1 LELTTEEW
9 NDWPVSSAG
18 DRPTGGRV
26 ADGASPRHPSAL
38 VFVLTVVWRN
48 RQLRRVELAF
58 ATFSGGEWAWWIA
71 MLVYAYS
78 QGGVTESG
86 IVATVVLIPAAVF
99 PPAMTVLGERYALG
113 SVLLAGY
120 VAQAL
125 SCASVAI
132 ALFAGAGPLI
142 VYVLLLGPA
151 IAFTVTRP
159 TQSSFAPG
167 VARTPEELTATN
179 VASGWIESVSMLA
192 APALAGVVLA
202 GWSEATV
209 FALVAAG
216 ASLGAILVAPLR
228 NFARPVPRSEHRDP
242 DPVRLGD
249 TLRHDPEA
257 ATLVFLLGAQGVAIG
272 ALGVLSVEF
281 AQGVLH
287 RGGDWVGY
295 LNAAFGAGGVVA
307 VLITARLVGRAR
319 LAGPFILALAAWS
332 LSFLGLAA
340 FSAAVSAL
348 VLIGVA
354 GCARATFD
362 VAGRTLLQ
370 RVARPDLLSRHFG
383 LVEGLLMGACAVGTL
398 LVPLLVW
405 LVGASFAWLCV
416 GAILPLFAATAGHR
430 LLDIDRYATVPAV
443 EVALLRSMPLFAP
456 LPPPTLESIAR
467 ALEPVSLP
475 AGVDVIRQGDEG
487 HQFYVIADGEVE
499 IVRDGR
505 KVAGTLGRGEA
516 LGEIALIYDVPR
528 TATVTTR
535 RETQLYSLDREP
547 FLRAVTGHP
556 TVERS
561 TRDLAEA
568 RLEALRA
575 MDA

>member
-1 LELTTEEW
+1 M
-9 NDWPVSSAG
+9 SSAA

-26 ADGASPRHPSAL
+26 ADGGSQRHLSAI

-120 VAQAL
+120 VAQAV

-179 VASGWIESVSMLA
+179 VASGWIESVSMLV

-209 FALVAAG
+209 FALVAVG

-242 DPVRLGD
+242 DPARLGD
-249 TLRHDPEA
+249 ALSFVRHDPEA

-281 AQGVLH
+281 AEGVLH

-319 LAGPFILALAAWS
+319 LAGPFVLALAIWS
-332 LSFLGLAA
+332 LSFLGLA

-348 VLIGVA
+348 MLIGVA

-383 LVEGLLMGACAVGTL
+383 LLEGLLMGACAVGTL

-405 LVGASFAWLCV
+405 LVGASLSWLCV
-416 GAILPLFAATAGHR
+416 GAILPLVAATAGHR
-430 LLDIDRYATVPAV
+430 LLDIERYATVPAV

-456 LPPPTLESIAR
+456 LPPPTLESLAR

-556 TVERS
+556 TLERS
-561 TRDLAEA
+561 TRDLADA
-568 RLEALRA
+568 RLDALRA

>member
-1 LELTTEEW
+1 
-9 NDWPVSSAG
+9 VSSAG
-18 DRPTGGRV
+18 DRATGARA
-26 ADGASPRHPSAL
+26 ADRLSLRHRSSL
-38 VFVLTVVWRN
+38 FFVLTVVWRN
-48 RQLRRVELAF
+48 RRLRRIELAF

-86 IVATVVLIPAAVF
+86 IVATVLLIPAAVF
-99 PPAMTVLGERYALG
+99 PPAMSVLGERYALG

-125 SCASVAI
+125 SCAAVAV
-132 ALFAGAGPLI
+132 ALFADARPLI

-151 IAFTVTRP
+151 VAFTVTRP

-179 VASGWIESVSMLA
+179 VASGWVESASMLV

-209 FALVAAG
+209 FALVAAST
-216 ASLGAILVAPLR
+216 ALGAALVLPLR
-228 NFARPVPRSEHRDP
+228 SFARPVPTAEHGELDQ
-242 DPVRLGD
+242 VRLGEA
-249 TLRHDPEA
+249 LSFVRQDPEA
-257 ATLVFLLGAQGVAIG
+257 AMLVFLLGAQGVAIG

-307 VLITARLVGRAR
+307 LVITARLVGRAR
-319 LAGPFILALAAWS
+319 LAGPLVLALVAWS
-332 LSFLGLAA
+332 LSFLGLGA
-340 FSAAVSAL
+340 FPAAVGAL

-370 RVARPDLLSRHFG
+370 RVARPELLPRHFG
-383 LVEGLLMGACAVGTL
+383 LLEGLLMGACAVGSL
-398 LVPLLVW
+398 LAPLLVW
-405 LVGASFAWLCV
+405 LVGASLSWVCV
-416 GAILPLFAATAGHR
+416 GAILPLVAARAGRR

-443 EVALLRSMPLFAP
+443 QVALLRSLPLFAQ
-456 LPPPTLESIAR
+456 LTPPTLESLAR

-475 AGVDVIRQGDEG
+475 AGVAVIRQGDEG

-499 IVRDGR
+499 VVRDER
-505 KVAGTLGRGEA
+505 KVAATLRRGDGF
-516 LGEIALIYDVPR
+516 GEIALIYDVPR
-528 TATVTTR
+528 TATVVTR
-535 RETQLYSLDREP
+535 RQTQLYSLDREP
-547 FLRAVTGHP
+547 FLLAVTGHP
-556 TVERS
+556 ALERS
-561 TRDLAEA
+561 TRDLADA
-568 RLEALRA
+568 RLDALRA
-575 MDA
+575 LGS

>member
-1 LELTTEEW
+1 M
-9 NDWPVSSAG
+9 SSAG
-18 DRPTGGRV
+18 DRPIGGRV
-26 ADGASPRHPSAL
+26 TDGASPRHLSAL
-38 VFVLTVVWRN
+38 AFVLTAVWRN

-113 SVLLAGY
+113 SILLAGY
-120 VAQAL
+120 VAQAV

-142 VYVLLLGPA
+142 VYALLLGPA

-209 FALVAAG
+209 FALVAVG
-216 ASLGAILVAPLR
+216 GSLGAILVAPLR
-228 NFARPVPRSEHRDP
+228 NVARPVPRSEHRDP

-249 TLRHDPEA
+249 ALSFVRGDPEA
-257 ATLVFLLGAQGVAIG
+257 ATLVFLLGAQGVAVG

-332 LSFLGLAA
+332 LSFVGLAA

-348 VLIGVA
+348 LLIGVA

-370 RVARPDLLSRHFG
+370 RVARPDLLLRHFG
-383 LVEGLLMGACAVGTL
+383 LLEGLLMGACAVGAL
-398 LVPLLVW
+398 LVPLLVS
-405 LVGASFAWLCV
+405 LVGASFSWLCV
-416 GAILPLFAATAGHR
+416 GAILPLFAFTVGRR
-430 LLDIDRYATVPAV
+430 LLDIDRHATVPVV

-456 LPPPTLESIAR
+456 LPPPTLESLAR

-505 KVAGTLGRGEA
+505 KMAGTLGRGEA

-535 RETQLYSLDREP
+535 RQTQLYSLDRES

-561 TRDLAEA
+561 TRDLADA
-568 RLEALRA
+568 RLDALSA

>member
-1 LELTTEEW
+1 
-9 NDWPVSSAG
+9 
-18 DRPTGGRV
+18 
-26 ADGASPRHPSAL
+26 
-38 VFVLTVVWRN
+38 
-48 RQLRRVELAF
+48 
-58 ATFSGGEWAWWIA
+58 
-71 MLVYAYS
+71 
-78 QGGVTESG
+78 
-86 IVATVVLIPAAVF
+86 
-99 PPAMTVLGERYALG
+99 
-113 SVLLAGY
+113 
-120 VAQAL
+120 
-125 SCASVAI
+125 
-132 ALFAGAGPLI
+132 
-142 VYVLLLGPA
+142 
-151 IAFTVTRP
+151 
-159 TQSSFAPG
+159 
-167 VARTPEELTATN
+167 
-179 VASGWIESVSMLA
+179 MLA

-209 FALVAAG
+209 FALVAVG
-216 ASLGAILVAPLR
+216 ASLGATLVAPLR

-242 DPVRLGD
+242 DRARLGD
-249 TLRHDPEA
+249 ALSFVRHDSEA

-281 AQGVLH
+281 AEGVLH

-295 LNAAFGAGGVVA
+295 LNAAFGAGGVLA

-319 LAGPFILALAAWS
+319 LAGPFVLAVAIWS
-332 LSFLGLAA
+332 LSFLGIAA
-340 FSAAVSAL
+340 FSAAVPAL

-370 RVARPDLLSRHFG
+370 RVARPGRLSRHFG
-383 LVEGLLMGACAVGTL
+383 LLVGLLMGACAVGTL

-405 LVGASFAWLCV
+405 LVGASLSWLCI
-416 GAILPLFAATAGHR
+416 GAILPLVAATAGHR

-456 LPPPTLESIAR
+456 LPPPTLESLAR
-467 ALEPVSLP
+467 ALEPVSFP

-505 KVAGTLGRGEA
+505 KVPGTLGRGEA

-556 TVERS
+556 TLERS
-561 TRDLAEA
+561 TRDLADA
-568 RLEALRA
+568 RLDALRA
-575 MDA
+575 MDV

>member
-1 LELTTEEW
+1 
-9 NDWPVSSAG
+9 VSSAG
-18 DRPTGGRV
+18 DRATGGRA
-26 ADGASPRHPSAL
+26 ADRASPRHRSSL

-48 RQLRRVELAF
+48 RRLRRVQLAF
-58 ATFSGGEWAWWIA
+58 ATFSCGEWAWWIA

-99 PPAMTVLGERYALG
+99 PPAMTVLGDRYALG

-120 VAQAL
+120 VAQSL
-125 SCASVAI
+125 SCAAVAI
-132 ALFAGAGPLI
+132 ALFADARPLI
-142 VYVLLLGPA
+142 VYALLLGPA

-159 TQSSFAPG
+159 AQSSFAPA

-216 ASLGAILVAPLR
+216 TALGATLVLPLR
-228 NFARPVPRSEHRDP
+228 NFAQPMPRSEHGDAHQ
-242 DPVRLGD
+242 VRLGD
-249 TLRHDPEA
+249 MLSFVRHDGEA
-257 ATLVFLLGAQGVAIG
+257 AMLVFLLGAQGVAVG

-281 AQGVLH
+281 AHTVLH

-295 LNAAFGAGGVVA
+295 LNAAFGAGGVLA
-307 VLITARLVGRAR
+307 VVITARLVGRVR
-319 LAGPFILALAAWS
+319 LAGPLVLALVVWS

-340 FSAAVSAL
+340 SPVAVGAL

-383 LVEGLLMGACAVGTL
+383 LVEGLLMGACAVGSL
-398 LVPLLVW
+398 LAPLLVW
-405 LVGASFAWLCV
+405 LVGTSLSWVCV
-416 GAILPLFAATAGHR
+416 GAILPLVAARAGRR

-456 LPPPTLESIAR
+456 LPPPTLESLAR

-475 AGVDVIRQGDEG
+475 AGVDVIHQGDQG
-487 HQFYVIADGEVE
+487 HRFYVIADGEVE
-499 IVRDGR
+499 IVHDGR
-505 KVAGTLGRGEA
+505 KVPVTLRRGEGF
-516 LGEIALIYDVPR
+516 GEIALIYDVPR
-528 TATVTTR
+528 VATVTTR

-547 FLRAVTGHP
+547 FLLAVTGHP
-556 TVERS
+556 AVERS
-561 TRDLAEA
+561 TRDLADA
-568 RLEALRA
+568 RLDALRA
-575 MDA
+575 MGV